1 MKAEKNQS
9 TLGQLSGLLQGA
21 QIGQFNL
28 VTGDGVEIVYNK
40 YGDCEKNN
48 PDYSLAVRDHI
59 MEYVSRLKPL
69 VRAEYLNGY
78 EDLWMRILNLQEVR
92 VQVYNK
98 GKQQDTTFNRNLV
111 AQIIHQIGSRV
122 YLVGVSDQQ
131 YAEYLE
137 PGKGKNHS
145 VRQKLGESPDGPIKK
160 AIETL
165 FVKE

>member
-1 MKAEKNQS
+1 MAKDVKQALYDRLPDILK
-9 TLGQLSGLLQGA
+9 GA

-40 YGDCEKNN
+40 YGECEKGN
-48 PDYSLAVRDHI
+48 PEYSPAAKDHI
-59 MEYVSRLKPL
+59 VEYVSRLKPL
-69 VRAEYLNGY
+69 VKAEYLDGY
-78 EDLWMRILNLQEVR
+78 EELWMRILNLQEVKG
-92 VQVYNK
+92 QVYNK

-122 YLVGVSDQQ
+122 YLVGVSDLQ

>member
-1 MKAEKNQS
+1 MTTEEKKALYDSLPDILK
-9 TLGQLSGLLQGA
+9 GA

-40 YGDCEKNN
+40 YGECEKNS
-48 PDYSLAVRDHI
+48 PDYSPAARDHI

-78 EDLWMRILNLQEVR
+78 EELWTRILNLQEVR

>member
-1 MKAEKNQS
+1 MTKEKKQALYES
-9 TLGQLSGLLQGA
+9 LSDILKGA
-21 QIGQFNL
+21 QIGQLNL

-40 YGDCEKNN
+40 YGECEKPN
-48 PDYSLAVRDHI
+48 PDYSPAARDHI

-69 VRAEYLNGY
+69 VRAEYLDGY

-111 AQIIHQIGSRV
+111 AQIIHQIGNRV